1 MKQARRPVRVD
12 TTITTNQNH
21 THATGL
27 RHRVFGSPLSATS
40 IACSNTSTTTI
51 TYSARHSYSSSQ
63 PSSQLSGQ
71 PSGQSSSLLQS
82 SESFPDTPFQPY
94 SASRVTPG
102 NGRGISPRRA
112 PPSPR
117 TNQDTDVHAHELQ
130 FYGWVL
136 LIFTVLY
143 FSVNMLMMVGSKW
156 MIPADTQHKVL
167 KWIRDDTYYC
177 YLIPILGPVFVFFI
191 FFNWLG
197 MKYFRQNA

>member
-1 MKQARRPVRVD
+1 MTYAAVPIKKNNIGSTLDDMKQVYLIAGDIQPC
-12 TTITTNQNH
+12 
-21 THATGL
+21 L

-156 MIPADTQHKVL
+156 MIPADTQHKVFG
-167 KWIRDDTYYC
+167 YYD
-177 YLIPILGPVFVFFI
+177 
-191 FFNWLG
+191 
-197 MKYFRQNA
+197 